1 MPRELAIMP
10 IAGVSVDLDSLSVL
24 ISLAVAL
31 IGLSGVLW
39 TLWVNGDRAERQRR
53 RELRARALEAVL
65 AYREMPFM
73 IRRRRSEPEERS
85 AERVRLSTHFSEV
98 QTELATCENLLV
110 ADGPGWL
117 AQEYQELVSIARS
130 TAGREAHEAWKVDP
144 IIEDSEMN
152 MPELF
157 GRLKPLNDGVD
168 RFREHIAWAGK
179 TRRARVRVWR
189 RPTRSDRRA

>member
-1 MPRELAIMP
+1 MPV
-10 IAGVSVDLDSLSVL
+10 AGITIDLDSLSVF
-24 ISLAVAL
+24 ISVVVAL

-85 AERVRLSTHFSEV
+85 AERARLSTHFSEV

-130 TAGREAHEAWKVDP
+130 TAGRESDEAWKVDP
-144 IIEDSEMN
+144 ITEDSEMN
-152 MPELF
+152 MPDLF

-189 RPTRSDRRA
+189 RPSRRGRSS

>member
-1 MPRELAIMP
+1 MPV
-10 IAGVSVDLDSLSVL
+10 AGITVDLDSLSVF
-24 ISLAVAL
+24 ISGVVAL

-73 IRRRRSEPEERS
+73 IRRRRSETEERS
-85 AERVRLSTHFSEV
+85 AERVRLATHFSEV

-110 ADGPGWL
+110 ADGPDWL

-130 TAGREAHEAWKVDP
+130 TAGREAHEAWKADP
-144 IIEDSEMN
+144 ITEDVEMN
-152 MPELF
+152 MPDLF

-168 RFREHIAWAGK
+168 RFREHIGWAGK
-179 TRRARVRVWR
+179 TRRARVRIWR
-189 RPTRSDRRA
+189 RPTRSGRSS

>member
-1 MPRELAIMP
+1 MPVAEIT
-10 IAGVSVDLDSLSVL
+10 VDLDSLSAS
-24 ISLAVAL
+24 ISVVVAL

-85 AERVRLSTHFSEV
+85 AERVRLGTRFSEI
-98 QTELATCENLLV
+98 QSELATCENLLV
-110 ADGPGWL
+110 ADGPDWL
-117 AQEYQELVSIARS
+117 AQEYLELVLIARS

-144 IIEDSEMN
+144 ITEDVEMN
-152 MPELF
+152 MPDLF

-168 RFREHIAWAGK
+168 RFREHISWAGK
-179 TRRARVRVWR
+179 TRRAKVRVWR
-189 RPTRSDRRA
+189 RPPRSG

>member
-1 MPRELAIMP
+1 MPV
-10 IAGVSVDLDSLSVL
+10 AGITIDFDSLGMFISVV
-24 ISLAVAL
+24 VAL

-85 AERVRLSTHFSEV
+85 AERVRLSMHFSEV
-98 QTELATCENLLV
+98 QAELATCENLLV

-144 IIEDSEMN
+144 ITKDAEMN
-152 MPELF
+152 MPDLF
-157 GRLKPLNDGVD
+157 GRLKPLNDGVE

-189 RPTRSDRRA
+189 RPPRSGRSS

>member
-1 MPRELAIMP
+1 MP
-10 IAGVSVDLDSLSVL
+10 IAGITIDLDSLSVF
-24 ISLAVAL
+24 ISVVVAL

-98 QTELATCENLLV
+98 QTELATCENLLA
-110 ADGPGWL
+110 ADGPSWL

-130 TAGREAHEAWKVDP
+130 SAGREAHEAWKVDP
-144 IIEDSEMN
+144 ITEDSEMN
-152 MPELF
+152 MPDLF
-157 GRLKPLNDGVD
+157 GRLNPLNNGVD
-168 RFREHIAWAGK
+168 RFRELIAWAGK
-179 TRRARVRVWR
+179 TRRARVRIWR
-189 RPTRSDRRA
+189 RPTRSGRRS

>member
-1 MPRELAIMP
+1 MPVAEIT
-10 IAGVSVDLDSLSVL
+10 VDLDSLSGS
-24 ISLAVAL
+24 ISVVVAL

-85 AERVRLSTHFSEV
+85 AERVRLGTRFSEV
-98 QTELATCENLLV
+98 QAELATCENLLV
-110 ADGPGWL
+110 ADGPDWL
-117 AQEYQELVSIARS
+117 AQEYLELVSIARS
-130 TAGREAHEAWKVDP
+130 TAGREAHEAWKAGP
-144 IIEDSEMN
+144 ITADVEMN
-152 MPELF
+152 MPDLF

-168 RFREHIAWAGK
+168 RFREHISWAGK
-179 TRRARVRVWR
+179 TRRAKVRVWR
-189 RPTRSDRRA
+189 RPPRSG